1 MAMCWRNEILPKRPR
16 YGRDVGSGERMRKHK
31 YLVSYCGKMLDGN
44 LLYGEITLSAKKKLK
59 STDIDDTRVIIAN
72 TSTIDIDVRT
82 IIIMSIFYFGKEVV
96 KWLAIYL
103 TSP

>member
-1 MAMCWRNEILPKRPR
+1 
-16 YGRDVGSGERMRKHK
+16 MRKHK
-31 YLVSYCGKMLDGN
+31 YLVSYCANKLDGN
-44 LLYGEITLSAKKKLK
+44 LICGEITLSAKKKLK

-96 KWLAIYL
+96 K
-103 TSP
+103 

>member
-1 MAMCWRNEILPKRPR
+1 
-16 YGRDVGSGERMRKHK
+16 MRKHK

-59 STDIDDTRVIIAN
+59 STDIGDTRVIIAN

-82 IIIMSIFYFGKEVV
+82 IIIMSIFYFGKEVA
-96 KWLAIYL
+96 K
-103 TSP
+103 